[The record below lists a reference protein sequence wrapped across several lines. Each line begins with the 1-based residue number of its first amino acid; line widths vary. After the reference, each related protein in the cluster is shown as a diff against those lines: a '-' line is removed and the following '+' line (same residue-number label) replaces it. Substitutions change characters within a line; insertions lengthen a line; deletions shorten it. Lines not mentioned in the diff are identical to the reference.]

1 MRKNESEEKR
11 MKNSVVQNFVD
22 EKGNK
27 SELIIT
33 SNNNEKVNLKPNYK
47 LQRPASNNKY
57 MKKGAKGKGTFTSDI
72 GVKSEGFAPI
82 FTLALI
88 ISLGVLVIAFLMWR
102 L

>member
-1 MRKNESEEKR
+1 
-11 MKNSVVQNFVD
+11 MKNSVTQDFVD

-33 SNNNEKVNLKPNYK
+33 SDSNEKVNLKPNYK
-47 LQRPASNNKY
+47 LQRPDTNNKY

-88 ISLGVLVIAFLMWR
+88 IVLGAIAIAFLMWR

>member
-1 MRKNESEEKR
+1 
-11 MKNSVVQNFVD
+11 MKNSYTQDFVD

-33 SNNNEKVNLKPNYK
+33 PQGNAKINLKSNYK
-47 LQRPASNNKY
+47 LQTPEFNNKY

-82 FTLALI
+82 FTLAAI
-88 ISLGVLVIAFLMWR
+88 IAIAAIIIALLMWR

>member
-1 MRKNESEEKR
+1 
-11 MKNSVVQNFVD
+11 MKNNINVDFVD

-33 SNNNEKVNLKPNYK
+33 STNNETVDLKPNYK

-57 MKKGAKGKGTFTSDI
+57 MKKGAKSKGAFTSDI
-72 GVKSEGFAPI
+72 GFKSEGFAPI

-88 ISLGVLVIAFLMWR
+88 VALGAIVIAYILWR
-102 L
+102 M